1 MRKDYLIAYA
11 TIMVYTGVGIV
22 ALALQLL
29 FIDVVSDFFIAI
41 LPSIYWTA
49 VLVFSPLWGII
60 ADSTGAKKEI
70 LIFNV
75 IISSIIIFFHAIFP
89 YYTTIVI
96 FRFLLGFF
104 LSSFLPVSLSVLLEE
119 VSREEM
125 GKRTSIFTSSRAFG
139 FLVSGY
145 VASFILY
152 FFDVKHLFMFAAL
165 FFVSAISFILML
177 KDTKEKSARKS
188 VREHIGIL
196 KIPGRDF
203 IGKNRGYFLVIALSL
218 RHISLMGLFSLIYV
232 YMWRKGI
239 PDYLIGSISSFN
251 TITQVALMYPFG
263 ALSDRIGR
271 KPMYMLGF
279 ILSIFVPI
287 SFIYASDPLTFSLA
301 FILVGFS
308 FSTLIA
314 GAAPFLK
321 EIAPKGREAEA
332 LSFLDISRSIGSI
345 VGPIIVGILVTFG
358 SYELMF
364 EVLALLTM
372 IATAFAYLTRDT
384 KEK

>member
-1 MRKDYLIAYA
+1 
-11 TIMVYTGVGIV
+11 MVYTGVGIV

-60 ADSTGAKKEI
+60 ADSTGAKKQI

-104 LSSFLPVSLSVLLEE
+104 LSSFLPVSLSILLEE

-125 GKRTSIFTSSRAFG
+125 GKKTSIFTSSRAFG

-152 FFDVKHLFMFAAL
+152 FFDAKHLFMFAAL

-203 IGKNRGYFLVIALSL
+203 IGKNRGYFLIIALSL
-218 RHISLMGLFSLIYV
+218 RHINLMGLFSLIYV

-263 ALSDRIGR
+263 ALSDKTGR
-271 KPMYMLGF
+271 KPMYILGF

>member
-1 MRKDYLIAYA
+1 
-11 TIMVYTGVGIV
+11 
-22 ALALQLL
+22 
-29 FIDVVSDFFIAI
+29 
-41 LPSIYWTA
+41 
-49 VLVFSPLWGII
+49 
-60 ADSTGAKKEI
+60 
-70 LIFNV
+70 
-75 IISSIIIFFHAIFP
+75 
-89 YYTTIVI
+89 
-96 FRFLLGFF
+96 
-104 LSSFLPVSLSVLLEE
+104 
-119 VSREEM
+119 
-125 GKRTSIFTSSRAFG
+125 
-139 FLVSGY
+139 
-145 VASFILY
+145 
-152 FFDVKHLFMFAAL
+152 
-165 FFVSAISFILML
+165 
-177 KDTKEKSARKS
+177 
-188 VREHIGIL
+188 L

-218 RHISLMGLFSLIYV
+218 RHINLMGLFSLIYV

>member
-1 MRKDYLIAYA
+1 MRKDDLIAYA

-49 VLVFSPLWGII
+49 VLVFSPLWGMI

-104 LSSFLPVSLSVLLEE
+104 LSSFLPVSLSVLLEG

-125 GKRTSIFTSSRAFG
+125 GKKTSIFTSSRAFG

-152 FFDVKHLFMFAAL
+152 FFDVKHLFMFASL

-177 KDTKEKSARKS
+177 KDTREERSKKS

-203 IGKNRGYFLVIALSL
+203 IGRNRGYLLVIALSL
-218 RHISLMGLFSLIYV
+218 RHINLMGLFSLIYV

-263 ALSDRIGR
+263 ALSDKIGR

-384 KEK
+384 KE